1 MIVIHFGKMKGSNNN
16 NNRPLDAA
24 QEAIAKVNAMLIAKG
39 KLKPSQL
46 GGSNTK
52 KSGSQNN
59 IFTREVEIN
68 DVPIGCRNLLTRG
81 ATQEEIS
88 KSSGASVATKGR
100 YMTQEDRA
108 RNPRERPLYLN
119 VQGNSQDAVN
129 LAVGKINDIIANG
142 MARQSPRMS
151 RFSQGGSNGPRHS
164 HAQGPPRMTSPR
176 QQLGNNVSITPQPTI
191 QLLEEKLYIGLEHA
205 PPNFSVKDKI
215 LGAGCSFLQHIQ
227 AETGA
232 KVTLR
237 GKRSGFLETN
247 TGQEAMEPMHVHLQH
262 VSHVGLKQA
271 RDLATNLIQT
281 VQQEYASFQQSLVMI
296 PPPNMVPQPPP
307 MMPPPTVVSMA
318 QPPPLLP
325 GHQVMTSMPPP
336 TMMHHPPPLQSTY
349 SYITQG
355 PGVSLPAPGVV
366 IPQLATSPSPGHMMQ
381 PPMQTFVPP
390 SSQPLQLVH
399 SSDQQYMGGQPPQ
412 QVFVSAGG
420 PGQPGTMVLTT
431 VQQHMQQPQ
440 MLPQGAIQYQQSGPA
455 PPMGSMPQTLIH
467 APPGSMPQTLVSAP
481 PGMHHQTVP
490 VQVSYQSQHQQIM
503 APPGMVSTQQ
513 FIPHTVYQTSIP
525 QTSVTVLQPAPSPQ
539 PYQLPPPGHLE
550 PQPLGSPQQMVQQP
564 PPASGPWGGPV
575 VSYASGSTGAPI
587 LTHQPPP
594 HSTVV
599 YSVPQY
605 SQSGEYTFSMTPPQ
619 SVAMVTSSSV
629 PMVTSA
635 PSNYVYKPGPIE
647 EPRRRFTEERDDKLP
662 EGLLGYEHG
671 PPHLTNLM
679 VQAGQQH
686 NQSPSHHPGYQPYVK
701 TSAAV

>member
-307 MMPPPTVVSMA
+307 MTVPPPTVVSMA

-431 VQQHMQQPQ
+431 VQQHMQQ
-440 MLPQGAIQYQQSGPA
+440 
-455 PPMGSMPQTLIH
+455 
-467 APPGSMPQTLVSAP
+467 
-481 PGMHHQTVP
+481 
-490 VQVSYQSQHQQIM
+490 